1 MLFTKV
7 SESGS
12 INPRLKEL
20 IERGLKLDDGT
31 VTGKFELDGSKIT
44 VTFSN
49 DNLEP
54 ASMRRLE
61 VHAAF
66 ADIQIVLQG
75 TEKYGYLAGTS
86 LKHVEDRLEKDD
98 VAFADI
104 KEQCSYRDLRA
115 GDAVVF
121 LPGEYHKPLCAT
133 DECACVRKAIFKV
146 SKDLISGYLA

>member
-12 INPRLKEL
+12 VNPKLKEL
-20 IERGLKLDDGT
+20 IERGLSLDDGT

-49 DNLEP
+49 DRLEP
-54 ASMRRLE
+54 ASERRLE
-61 VHAAF
+61 VHAAY
-66 ADIQIVLQG
+66 ADIQIVLKG
-75 TEKYGYLAGTS
+75 TEKYGYLSGTE
-86 LKHVEDRLEKDD
+86 LKLVENRLEKDD

-104 KEQCSYRDLRA
+104 KEQCSYRDLGA

-121 LPGEYHKPLCAT
+121 LPGEYHKPLCVA
-133 DECACVRKAIFKV
+133 DSCQFVRKAIFKV